1 MQEAVFHTNTVI
13 EDTESLNE
21 TFGLHPMFVDA
32 VDDALLKKKKKQVRK
47 LVADLHPADLADLL
61 EHLEPK
67 QCQRLVEVLKDQFN
81 PDVLP
86 ELDDA
91 VRDTVMH
98 AMGFEDFAQALT
110 QLDSDEAV
118 YIAGLLEPER
128 REALLE
134 KLPAADRMQI
144 EQSLSYGEETAGR
157 LVQREV
163 VAVPDYWTVGETIDY
178 LRAARKLPDEFYVVF
193 VVDPRHRPVGLVD
206 LNRLVRSRRPVKMRD
221 IVNPDMALI
230 SPDMDQED
238 VAYLFRQRDLVTA
251 PVVEKSGRLIGQI
264 TIDDIVDVINEEAQ
278 EDIFKLAGVAESNLY
293 GAVLETV
300 RGRFSWLLLNLLTA
314 VAASIVI
321 GWFQPTI
328 ERLVALAVLMPI
340 VASMG
345 GNAGTQTLTV
355 AVRSLATKD
364 LDASNAARIVGKE
377 VLAGLFNGGLF
388 AVLSALVAYIWFQ
401 DLGLGLVIAAAMM
414 VNLLIAG
421 LAGITIPIALD
432 KFKIDPATS
441 SAVFLTTVTDIVG
454 FFTFLGLA
462 AVFLL

>member
-178 LRAARKLPDEFYVVF
+178 LRGSGSSTSIVWCGRAAR
-193 VVDPRHRPVGLVD
+193 
-206 LNRLVRSRRPVKMRD
+206 
-221 IVNPDMALI
+221 
-230 SPDMDQED
+230 
-238 VAYLFRQRDLVTA
+238 
-251 PVVEKSGRLIGQI
+251 
-264 TIDDIVDVINEEAQ
+264 
-278 EDIFKLAGVAESNLY
+278 
-293 GAVLETV
+293 
-300 RGRFSWLLLNLLTA
+300 
-314 VAASIVI
+314 
-321 GWFQPTI
+321 
-328 ERLVALAVLMPI
+328 
-340 VASMG
+340 
-345 GNAGTQTLTV
+345 
-355 AVRSLATKD
+355 
-364 LDASNAARIVGKE
+364 
-377 VLAGLFNGGLF
+377 
-388 AVLSALVAYIWFQ
+388 
-401 DLGLGLVIAAAMM
+401 
-414 VNLLIAG
+414 
-421 LAGITIPIALD
+421 
-432 KFKIDPATS
+432 
-441 SAVFLTTVTDIVG
+441 
-454 FFTFLGLA
+454 
-462 AVFLL
+462 